1 MANNIPNKHI
11 EPIPKHVNDVATT
24 ILDAAFEVHKILG
37 PGLLES
43 VYEACLIYELREK
56 GLTVENQITIPVH
69 YKDVDLKTDLRLD
82 IIVDNT
88 VIVEVKAIDEL
99 VPIHEAQ
106 ILTYLKLT
114 GHRIGYLINF
124 NSYHLKDGIK
134 RLAL

>member
-1 MANNIPNKHI
+1 MAINVSNKHI

-24 ILDAAFEVHKILG
+24 ILDAAFEVHKTLG

-56 GLTVENQITIPVH
+56 GLIVENQVIVPVH
-69 YKDVDLKTDLRLD
+69 YKDITLEMGLRLD
-82 IIVDNT
+82 IVVDNT
-88 VIVEVKAIDEL
+88 VIIEVKAIDEL
-99 VPIHEAQ
+99 APVHEAQ

-114 GHRIGYLINF
+114 SHRVGYLINF